1 MKLPFYIARRY
12 LFSHKSHNAINI
24 ISAVSVCGVTLATL
38 ALICTLSVFNGF
50 HDLVESMFTHF
61 DPELKIEA
69 AKGKTF
75 IPSDSLMEALHAI
88 PAIAVINETLEDQ
101 AMAQYKD
108 RQTMVTVK
116 GVGDDFLALTS
127 FSDILIGEGTFRLAD
142 EVVDYGI
149 LGVQIP
155 YILGSGLHF
164 IDPITLYAPRR
175 GTRINLANP
184 MQNVTTRSLF
194 NPGLVFR
201 VNQEKYDAS
210 YIVTSMDFARQL
222 FGVPEAVS
230 ALELR
235 TMPGSSVAKVKR
247 QLRRTLGDAYTVKDR
262 YEQQADV
269 FQIVRIEKFISY
281 LFLSFILLI
290 ACFNIIGSVSMLI
303 LDKQDNLSTLR
314 SLGAS
319 DNLLARIFLH
329 EGNLIALAGALLG
342 LALGVIL
349 CLLQQWFKLI
359 PLGQPGAFA
368 IDAYPVSVHLT
379 DVLLVFVTV
388 VVVSM
393 LAVRLPVR
401 LLARRAINN
410 NKERE

>member
-1 MKLPFYIARRY
+1 MKLPSYIARRY
-12 LFSHKSHNAINI
+12 LFSRKSHNAINI
-24 ISAVSVCGVTLATL
+24 ISAISVCGVTLATL

-75 IPSDSLMEALHAI
+75 VPTDSLMEVLYGI
-88 PAIAVINETLEDQ
+88 PAIRVINETLEEH

-108 RQTMVTVK
+108 RQAMVIVK
-116 GVGDDFLALTS
+116 GVGNDFLALTS
-127 FSDILIGEGTFRLAD
+127 FSDILIGEGTFRLSD

-155 YILGSGLHF
+155 RILGSGLHF
-164 IDPITLYAPRR
+164 IDPLTLYAPRR
-175 GTRINLANP
+175 GVRVNLANP
-184 MQNVTTRSLF
+184 MQNVNSLSLY
-194 NPGLVFR
+194 NPGLVFC

-210 YIVTSMDFARQL
+210 YVVTSIDFAREL

-235 TMPGSSVAKVKR
+235 TAPGSSIAKVKR
-247 QLRRTLGDAYTVKDR
+247 QLRRALGDDYTVKDR
-262 YEQQADV
+262 FEQQAEV

-303 LDKQDNLSTLR
+303 LDKRDNLTTLR

-319 DNLLARIFLH
+319 DSLLARIFLY

-342 LALGVIL
+342 LVLGVIL
-349 CLLQQWFKLI
+349 CLLQQRFGFI
-359 PLGQPGAFA
+359 SLGQSGAFVVE
-368 IDAYPVSVHLT
+368 AYPVSVHVS
-379 DVLLVFVTV
+379 DILLVFVTV
-388 VVVSM
+388 VVVSA

-401 LLARRAINN
+401 ILARRAINN
-410 NKERE
+410 NKESE

>member
-1 MKLPFYIARRY
+1 MKLSFYIARRY
-12 LFSHKSHNAINI
+12 LVSRKSMGAINI
-24 ISAVSVCGVTLATL
+24 ISAISVCGVTLATL

-61 DPELKIEA
+61 DPELRIEPA
-69 AKGKTF
+69 RGKTF
-75 IPSDSLMEALHAI
+75 VPTDSLM
-88 PAIAVINETLEDQ
+88 AVLRANPDIDIVCETLEDQ
-101 AMAQYKD
+101 AMAQYKE

-127 FSDILIGEGTFRLAD
+127 FSDILIGESTFRLAD
-142 EVVDYGI
+142 DVADYGI

-155 YILGSGLHF
+155 HILGSGLHF
-164 IDPITLYAPRR
+164 IDPLTLYAPRR

-184 MQNVTTRSLF
+184 MQNVTSLQLY
-194 NPGLVFR
+194 NPGLVFC

-210 YIVTSMDFARQL
+210 YVVTSMDFARRL

-230 ALELR
+230 ALSLR
-235 TMPGSSVAKVKR
+235 CTSEGSVGKVKR
-247 QLRRTLGDAYTVKDR
+247 QLRRELGEDFVVKDR

-281 LFLSFILLI
+281 LFLCFILLI
-290 ACFNIIGSVSMLI
+290 ACCNIIGSVSMLI

-314 SLGAS
+314 SLGAP
-319 DNLLARIFLH
+319 DNLLTRIFIH

-342 LALGVIL
+342 LVVGTLL
-349 CLLQQWFKLI
+349 CLGQQHFGWLKL
-359 PLGQPGAFA
+359 GSSGAFVVE
-368 IDAYPVSVHLT
+368 AYPVSVHLA
-379 DVLLVFVTV
+379 DVLVVFVTV
-388 VVVSM
+388 VVVSA

-401 LLARRAINN
+401 MLARRAIRMD
-410 NKERE
+410 KV